1 MHLHT
6 NTVQSRS
13 NRLRCLTLSALHSE
27 RHPDLRTGDGIAGV
41 DLLPAAAIPMIRESV
56 TGEALASAYVNGTP
70 AYLNAKSARR
80 LTARSSKYFVCLVCV
95 CRGGREKS
103 LFEYSGAP
111 DSWLN
116 ADSLSAL
123 SI

>member
-1 MHLHT
+1 M
-6 NTVQSRS
+6 
-13 NRLRCLTLSALHSE
+13 
-27 RHPDLRTGDGIAGV
+27 

-95 CRGGREKS
+95 CVEGEERKA
-103 LFEYSGAP
+103 F
-111 DSWLN
+111 LN
-116 ADSLSAL
+116 TVELQTAG
-123 SI
+123 

>member
-27 RHPDLRTGDGIAGV
+27 LHPDLRTGDGIAGV

-70 AYLNAKSARR
+70 AYLNAKSAHR

-95 CRGGREKS
+95 CVCVEGEERKA
-103 LFEYSGAP
+103 F
-111 DSWLN
+111 LN
-116 ADSLSAL
+116 TVELQTAG
-123 SI
+123 